1 AATPIPGNER
11 NVSRIIDNLFA
22 LGARVIYGS
31 GSSTGVH
38 VSGHAYQEELKL
50 MLTLMKP
57 KYFIPIHGEFRM
69 LHHHSL
75 LAESIGVEK
84 ENIFIVRNGVVFDHV
99 IMHFQHHQFLIHL
112 HIYFL
117 LVFFS
122 IELPLDYLYLQPL

>member
-1 AATPIPGNER
+1 M
-11 NVSRIIDNLFA
+11 
-22 LGARVIYGS
+22 IYGS

-75 LAESIGVEK
+75 LLESIGIEK
-84 ENIFIVRNGVVFDHV
+84 ENIF
-99 IMHFQHHQFLIHL
+99 
-112 HIYFL
+112 YCT
-117 LVFFS
+117 
-122 IELPLDYLYLQPL
+122 